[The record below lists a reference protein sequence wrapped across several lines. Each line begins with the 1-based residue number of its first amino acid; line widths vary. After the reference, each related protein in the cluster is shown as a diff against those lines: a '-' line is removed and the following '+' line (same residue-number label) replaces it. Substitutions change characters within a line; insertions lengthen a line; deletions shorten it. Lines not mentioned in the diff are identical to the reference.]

1 MKHNNINMYFKVI
14 ERKSVVVEQFSKVLK
29 NKVYK
34 YMAAV
39 SRKNYVNK
47 LPEILE
53 K

>member
-1 MKHNNINMYFKVI
+1 MYFKII

-34 YMAAV
+34 YMAVV

>member
-1 MKHNNINMYFKVI
+1 MKHNNINIYLTII
-14 ERKSVVVEQFSKVLK
+14 ERKSVVVEQLSKILR

-39 SRKNYVNK
+39 SRKKYVNK

-53 K
+53 E

>member
-1 MKHNNINMYFKVI
+1 MYFKVI

>member
-1 MKHNNINMYFKVI
+1 MKHNNTNIYLKII
-14 ERKSVVVEQFSKVLK
+14 EQKSVVVEQFSKVLK

-39 SRKNYVNK
+39 SRKKYVNK

-53 K
+53 E